1 MSRRKPN
8 SNHPKR
14 FEHGFLC
21 MLRFF
26 HLNIKFLAG
35 VLDPP
40 VCGIKREMGS
50 PNRLHDPHDAGFL
63 GAARLEAPAK
73 RLSACCGQYLRLRKQ
88 AMTTQQPSVDS
99 ACSAWRKQQTRI
111 QIAQELSDT
120 KSMDPGL
127 SGDGRRCRLHPY
139 KAQRP
144 PAMSDFCRGHRRK
157 STIAFQSG
165 IPEIQIVI
173 DASYSQSTS

>member
-21 MLRFF
+21 MLLFF
-26 HLNIKFLAG
+26 SPQHQVLAG

-63 GAARLEAPAK
+63 GAAWLEAPAK

-99 ACSAWRKQQTRI
+99 ACSAWRKQRI
-111 QIAQELSDT
+111 QITQELSDT
-120 KSMDPGL
+120 KSTDP
-127 SGDGRRCRLHPY
+127 GDGRRCGLHPY

-144 PAMSDFCRGHRRK
+144 PAMSDFCRWHRRT